1 MVGAFFD
8 VDGTLYRANMWRGLM
23 QYAQEHGRARSARI
37 YGLAHMPL
45 FYLRQLKLLSEEDF
59 RRPWVANLGWMIR
72 GWSEAEGQAAW
83 DWIAE
88 KYLRPTA
95 LHDTLARLAEHIAQ
109 KHVVVLVS
117 AMLAPCLETLAR
129 PLNVTGTVGTAT
141 EIRDGKYTGRIPP
154 PVVMGIEKDARV
166 SEIVRLRS
174 GFRGELR
181 LCRFDQR
188 PRAVRDGRASGGG
201 LSRPGVKGTRA
212 DAWVGDHGRIE
223 WKTLPAS
230 RACKFAPR
238 LTRLWKGK
246 SACARLEILG

>member
-154 PVVMGIEKDARV
+154 PVVMGIEKDRM
-166 SEIVRLRS
+166 
-174 GFRGELR
+174 
-181 LCRFDQR
+181 
-188 PRAVRDGRASGGG
+188 
-201 LSRPGVKGTRA
+201 TRA
-212 DAWVGDHGRIE
+212 FLKSCGFEVDFAASYAYADSISDRALFEMVGHPVAVYPDPVLKE
-223 WKTLPAS
+223 LA
-230 RACKFAPR
+230 
-238 LTRLWKGK
+238 LTRGWETMG
-246 SACARLEILG
+246 G